1 LTFNFFF
8 VREHL
13 SFEEVVNMDIAVTF
27 RHIEPTESLRTYA
40 EEKVSKIQKYLD
52 SHVEAHIVLTVE
64 KFRHMADVTL
74 SVNGTTIKGVE
85 ETGDMYSAID
95 QVTDKIEKQ
104 VKRYRSKIRD
114 RRAEARK
121 NEKSLETEEMAALSL
136 EDPSIETEKMV
147 AKPMDPE
154 EAAMQLGMSQQDFLV
169 LETRGPKKSMSYTNV
184 RMATSDSLSLLIR
197 AHPQ

>member
-1 LTFNFFF
+1 
-8 VREHL
+8 
-13 SFEEVVNMDIAVTF
+13 MDIAVTF

-40 EEKVSKIQKYLD
+40 EEKVSKIKKYLD
-52 SHVEAHIVLTVE
+52 SHAEAHIVLTVE

-74 SVNGTTIKGVE
+74 IVNGTTIKGVE

-121 NEKSLETEEMAALSL
+121 NEKSLETEEIAALSL

-169 LETRGPKKSMSYTNV
+169 FRNSRSKEINV
-184 RMATSDSLSLLIR
+184 IYKRKDGNLGLIE
-197 AHPQ
+197 PSN